1 MKLGVYVQTWHV
13 GGVAAFCER
22 LARGLQQL
30 GHAPCVILATPFSK
44 RDDAGRKAYQALVS
58 NSPFPVC
65 CLHLSAFHPKERAWR
80 AADRIAALGCD
91 ALILSSH
98 GPLAGAWAH
107 LCPNIPTIGIA
118 HNDDED
124 TYAEFK
130 ACVAYCDAYVAVS
143 KAIYQSLKLLAET
156 NSPVRVCHIPHG
168 VPLQAAPDAG
178 PQSSEVRVLVVCR
191 LEQGQKR
198 VLDLPLIWQEYRR
211 RGGKGTLSLCG
222 SGPQETQLR
231 KAFAKELAQG
241 GVNILGAVPL
251 DKMPE
256 VYARHDVLLSVSA
269 YEGLPIS
276 VLEATT
282 HGLFPLLS
290 AIRSGHQE
298 IVEAV
303 GSGRLCPMA
312 DSSGFASALL
322 EITTDLQALRQ
333 LRPLIQSKARS
344 LFDPERMV
352 QNYSHLVAEV
362 YEART
367 TGRARQGSASNTRP
381 KVDFLRSFLRKWQYS
396 RHYGWQD

>member
-22 LARGLQQL
+22 LVRGLHQV
-30 GHAPCVILATPFSK
+30 GHAPCVILATPFGK

-58 NSPFPVC
+58 NRPFPVC

-80 AADRIAALGCD
+80 ATERIAALGCD

-98 GPLAGAWAH
+98 GPLAGAWAR
-107 LCPNIPTIGIA
+107 LCLDIPIIGIA

-130 ACVAYCDAYVAVS
+130 ACAAYCDAYVAVS

-156 NSPVRVCHIPHG
+156 KSPTRVCHIPYG

-211 RGGKGTLSLCG
+211 MGGKGTLSLCG

-231 KAFAKELAQG
+231 QAFAKELAQG
-241 GVNILGAVPL
+241 GVNIIGAVPL

-298 IVEAV
+298 IVDAV

-367 TGRARQGSASNTRP
+367 TGRPRQRSASNTRP